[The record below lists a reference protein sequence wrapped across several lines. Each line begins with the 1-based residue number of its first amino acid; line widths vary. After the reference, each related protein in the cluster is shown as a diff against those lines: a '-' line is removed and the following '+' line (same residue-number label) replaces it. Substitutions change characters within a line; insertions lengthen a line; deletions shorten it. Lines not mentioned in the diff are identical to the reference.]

1 MEVIQDNKL
10 YCNIHKSDVKAE
22 HIPKIVKGSIQFPK
36 IEKNSMKE
44 YFKALGIENKFEKE
58 CFDMPFNTDVPTSLF
73 FQTINRCFSYHYN
86 LILSPE
92 LFMHI
97 ICSEIAKV
105 INKYPDIYRD
115 LFTNKNEKTKIIIV
129 HDNLIR
135 GNNSNP
141 WHEVMD
147 LFSDKIKENV
157 INKEIIDNML
167 PDLSTH
173 TKISKAASI
182 ITVMDAVQSYYEF
195 MCFTRC
201 GFPEIR
207 MAGKSEDWKKLADSV
222 ENLSVLLSSKGH
234 LNKYFTNLI
243 PVLKKLY
250 EQSYSKTDKEFWENF
265 YHLYGMSGGP
275 DIINGWILNFINT
288 EEKSM
293 EFHKVDSY
301 INKVPFIWNYLGN
314 ELNMNLVGGCL
325 NVKVIDNCLKPELD
339 FAIVYE

>member
-1 MEVIQDNKL
+1 MEVIENNNL
-10 YCNIHKSDVKAE
+10 YCNIHKSDIKAT
-22 HIPKIVKGSIQFPK
+22 HIPKVVKGNIQYPK
-36 IEKNSMKE
+36 IENGSMKK
-44 YFKALGIENKFEKE
+44 YFKALGIQNKFEKE
-58 CFDMPFNTDVPTSLF
+58 CFDMPFSTDVPTSLF
-73 FQTINRCFSYHYN
+73 FQTINKCFSNHYN

-115 LFTNKNEKTKIIIV
+115 LITNSNEKTKIIII
-129 HDNLIR
+129 HDNLIK
-135 GNNSNP
+135 GNKSNP

-147 LFSDKIKENV
+147 LFSDKIKEN
-157 INKEIIDNML
+157 INNKELIDNML

-195 MCFTRC
+195 VCFTRC

-222 ENLSVLLSSKGH
+222 EKLSVLLSSKGH

-243 PVLKKLY
+243 PVLNKLY
-250 EQSYSKTDKEFWENF
+250 EQSYNNTDKEFWKDF
-265 YHLYGMSGGP
+265 YHLNGGSGEP
-275 DIINGWILNFINT
+275 DMINGWVLKFINT
-288 EEKSM
+288 EETYIES
-293 EFHKVDSY
+293 HKVDSY
-301 INKVPFIWNYLGN
+301 INKVPFVWNYLGT
-314 ELNMNLVGGCL
+314 EFNMKLVGGCL

-339 FAIVYE
+339 FAIIYE